1 MVAARMLVM
10 SSAESA
16 TIVQSGL
23 GFDWK
28 MTASSEKVTIG
39 EETFPKITIP
49 LGTDVTFEGQT
60 GDYHFF
66 SVQRG
71 NEVPLFE
78 VGMGGQP
85 FSVNFSPKSAGLYTY
100 FCPPHKSF
108 MKGFIEVVAS
118 PSSRCKKRKRSRARK
133 AARG

>member
-1 MVAARMLVM
+1 MLVM

-66 SVQRG
+66 QCKEEMRC
-71 NEVPLFE
+71 
-78 VGMGGQP
+78 P
-85 FSVNFSPKSAGLYTY
+85 FSKWEWA
-100 FCPPHKSF
+100 
-108 MKGFIEVVAS
+108 AS
-118 PSSRCKKRKRSRARK
+118 RFR
-133 AARG
+133 